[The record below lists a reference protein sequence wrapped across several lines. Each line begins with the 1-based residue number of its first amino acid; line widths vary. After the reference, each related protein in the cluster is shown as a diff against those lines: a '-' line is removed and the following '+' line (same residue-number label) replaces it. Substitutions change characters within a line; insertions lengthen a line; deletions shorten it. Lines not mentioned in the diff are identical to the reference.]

1 MNETGQTTGGSWWRT
16 PLLHLRARLQ
26 QREDQVFLV
35 LALVIGALTGL
46 AVVAFIL
53 LTERAGM
60 RLYPVG
66 GARWR
71 RLLLPVGGSL
81 GIGYLLYHYFP
92 DARGSGVPQT
102 KAALFA
108 RGGRITMRTVI
119 GKFFC
124 TSATLASGIP
134 LGREGPSVQVGA
146 GIASVLGRRLGLRP
160 EKVKALLPVGAAA
173 AIAAAFNTPLA
184 AVLFSLEEIMGDL
197 HAPVL
202 GSVVLASATSWMVL
216 RLLLGNNPLFK
227 VPQYQLVHPLEFA
240 VYAVLGVAGGLVSV
254 AFTKLL
260 LGMRERFLRFPQN
273 TVWFQPVAG
282 GLLVGLMGLFVP
294 QVLGVGYGY
303 VGDVLN
309 GRMALNLMVLLLVLK
324 LLTVTTSYASGNAGG
339 IFGPALFIGAMLGG
353 TVGSVAHRLLP
364 AYTATAGAYAL
375 VGMGAA
381 FAGIVR
387 APMTSVLMIF
397 EMTQDY
403 AVIVPLMI
411 ANLVSLFISSRLQPE
426 PIYEALAV
434 QDGIHL
440 PSAETRLRHGKRQ
453 IIRIMRTPTESLPSE
468 LTVREALERIRSSEF
483 RTWLVCD
490 RRGLVGVINRSTLE
504 LEAAEGAAKQL
515 DELVGGP
522 VFPHVHPDQGL
533 DLALERMGA
542 NQIEILPVVSRAD
555 VHKLEGIVTLR
566 RCSGFLRAQHAKS
579 ALGLKAL
586 GAPPVPLLVGWERLM
601 HPVGRR
607 PRFFIDQWLVVLS
620 IFHSL
625 ASSKVPTQA
634 KPAWVGPPGLHL

>member
-1 MNETGQTTGGSWWRT
+1 MRLMGHSPEMSERGDTSGSWWRT
-16 PLLHLRARLQ
+16 PLLHRVARLRE
-26 QREDQVFLV
+26 REDQVFLI

-53 LTERAGM
+53 LTERIGM

-66 GARWR
+66 GAPWR
-71 RLLLPVGGSL
+71 RLLFPVVGSL
-81 GIGYLLYHYFP
+81 GIGYLLFRYFP
-92 DARGSGVPQT
+92 YARGSGVPQT

-108 RGGRITMRTVI
+108 REGRITLRTVL

-146 GIASVLGRRLGLRP
+146 GIASVLGRFLGLRP

-184 AVLFSLEEIMGDL
+184 AVLFALEEIVGDL

-202 GSVVLASATSWMVL
+202 GSVVLASATSWVVL

-240 VYAVLGVAGGLVSV
+240 IYALLGIAGGLVSV

-260 LGMRERFLRFPQN
+260 LGMRKRFLRFPQE
-273 TVWFQPVAG
+273 TLWLQPLAG
-282 GLLVGLMGLFVP
+282 GLLVGLMGLVVP

-303 VGDVLN
+303 VGDALN
-309 GRMALNLMVLLLVLK
+309 GTMALKLMLVLIVLK
-324 LLTVTTSYASGNAGG
+324 LLAVATSYASGNAGG
-339 IFGPALFIGAMLGG
+339 IFGPSLFIGAMLGG
-353 TVGSVAHRLLP
+353 AVGTGAHHLFP
-364 AYTATAGAYAL
+364 AYTATPGAYAL
-375 VGMGAA
+375 VGMGAV

-411 ANLVSLFISSRLQPE
+411 ANLVSLFISSRLQRQPT
-426 PIYEALAV
+426 YEALAV

-440 PSAETRLRHGKRQ
+440 PTAEARQQHSQRRVARVLRAA
-453 IIRIMRTPTESLPSE
+453 TESLPADI
-468 LTVREALERIRSSEF
+468 TVQEGLQRVRASKF
-483 RTWLVCD
+483 RTWLIAD
-490 RRGLVGVINRSTLE
+490 QRGVVGVISLSTLE
-504 LEAAEGAAKQL
+504 RAAGEDDTKKLNAIVDPL
-515 DELVGGP
+515 I
-522 VFPHVHPDQGL
+522 FPHVHADQGL
-533 DLALERMGA
+533 DLALDRMGSSHL
-542 NQIEILPVVSRAD
+542 EILPVVSRAD
-555 VHKLEGIVTLR
+555 VRKLEGIVTLR
-566 RCSGFLRAQHAKS
+566 DVLDSYGISPTDRA
-579 ALGLKAL
+579 
-586 GAPPVPLLVGWERLM
+586 
-601 HPVGRR
+601 
-607 PRFFIDQWLVVLS
+607 
-620 IFHSL
+620 
-625 ASSKVPTQA
+625 
-634 KPAWVGPPGLHL
+634 

>member
-1 MNETGQTTGGSWWRT
+1 MSDSGEKTSGSWWRA
-16 PLLHLRARLQ
+16 PRLYLAAKLQ

-60 RLYPVG
+60 RLYPAG
-66 GARWR
+66 GDRWR
-71 RLLLPVGGSL
+71 RVLFPVAGSL
-81 GIGYLLYHYFP
+81 GIGYLLFRYFP

-108 RGGRITMRTVI
+108 RDGRITLRTVL

-146 GIASVLGRRLGLRP
+146 GIASVLGRFLRLRP

-184 AVLFSLEEIMGDL
+184 AVLFALEEIVSDL
-197 HAPVL
+197 NAPIL
-202 GSVVLASATSWMVL
+202 GSVVLASATSWVVL

-227 VPQYQLVHPLEFA
+227 VPQYKLVHPLEFA
-240 VYAVLGVAGGLVSV
+240 IYALLGVAGGVVSV

-260 LGMRERFLRFPQN
+260 LDMRARFLRFPQK

-282 GLLVGLMGLFVP
+282 GLVVGLMGWFVP

-309 GRMALNLMVLLLVLK
+309 GHMALKLMVLLVVLK
-324 LLTVTTSYASGNAGG
+324 LVAVTTSYASGNAGG

-353 TVGSVAHRLLP
+353 AVGTVAHHLLP
-364 AYTATAGAYAL
+364 AYTATPGAYAL
-375 VGMGAA
+375 VGMGAV

-387 APMTSVLMIF
+387 APMTSVVMIF

-411 ANLVSLFISSRLQPE
+411 ANLVSLFISSRLQRQ

-440 PSAETRLRHGKRQ
+440 PTAETRHRHGQRQ
-453 IIRIMRTPTESLPSE
+453 VSRITHAATQLLASE
-468 LTVREALERIRSSEF
+468 ITVEEALALVRLSEF
-483 RTWLVCD
+483 RTWLVTD
-490 RRGLVGVINRSTLE
+490 RRGVIGVINLPTLE
-504 LEAAEGAAKQL
+504 REAAEGAAKQL
-515 DELVGGP
+515 GEIVSGL

-542 NQIEILPVVSRAD
+542 SQIEILPVVSRAD
-555 VHKLEGIVTLR
+555 IHKLEGIVTLR
-566 RCSGFLRAQHAKS
+566 DVLDSYGVNMH
-579 ALGLKAL
+579 GLA
-586 GAPPVPLLVGWERLM
+586 
-601 HPVGRR
+601 
-607 PRFFIDQWLVVLS
+607 
-620 IFHSL
+620 
-625 ASSKVPTQA
+625 
-634 KPAWVGPPGLHL
+634 